1 MKRRKNLHLKIM
13 NKLAVQNL
21 NKENKISIK
30 TSIVKITKIRLKSKI
45 KMNNLKSKPKM
56 DKNDKNNLT
65 MIFQS
70 S

>member
-56 DKNDKNNLT
+56 DKNNKNNLT